1 MCIRDRLWTDDHL
14 DAILYRASDRSRV
27 TTRKGGTTIITPREN
42 IGLSQRQ
49 VREIREWADFYA
61 RS

>member
-1 MCIRDRLWTDDHL
+1 MTFPVLWTDDHL

-27 TTRKGGTTIITPREN
+27 ISRKGGTTTITPREN

-49 VREIREWADFYA
+49 VREIREWVDLYA
-61 RS
+61 PKL